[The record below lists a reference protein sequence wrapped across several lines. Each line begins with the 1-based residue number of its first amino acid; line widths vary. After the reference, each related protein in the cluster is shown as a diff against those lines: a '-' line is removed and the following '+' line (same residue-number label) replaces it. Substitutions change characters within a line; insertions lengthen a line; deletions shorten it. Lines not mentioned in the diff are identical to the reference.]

1 MILNEEKA
9 TAYAEGLIKKVL
21 SKDIRTDEQGKGFGG
36 TYNRERL
43 TAGLKVKD
51 FTFNYNNADTFA
63 NDVYQ
68 SVLTKTGN
76 KYKRLENIIKDIS
89 RDYATAKI
97 AQVQQNTN
105 NNNNNNN
112 NNNIREESYFNY

>member
-1 MILNEEKA
+1 MTLNEENA
-9 TAYAEGLIKKVL
+9 GAYAAGLISDVL
-21 SKDIRTDEQGKGFGG
+21 SKNIKTNEQGKGFGG
-36 TYNRERL
+36 TFNRERL
-43 TAGLKVKD
+43 QKGEKVKD

-68 SVLTKTGN
+68 SVLTKTGD

-97 AQVQQNTN
+97 AQVQQRA
-105 NNNNNNN
+105 NNNNN
-112 NNNIREESYFNY
+112 NNNIRESYFNY

>member
-21 SKDIRTDEQGKGFGG
+21 SKDIKTDEQGKGFGG

-68 SVLTKTGN
+68 SVLTN
-76 KYKRLENIIKDIS
+76 VIKLFM
-89 RDYATAKI
+89 RY
-97 AQVQQNTN
+97 V
-105 NNNNNNN
+105 
-112 NNNIREESYFNY
+112 Y